1 MTAGVIYYF
10 NKGFTTLFDKI
21 VHIAVFFL
29 APVKS
34 SKSGRYGARNAK
46 QLVSPPDGT
55 SIDYLAQGLVT
66 MDILVKS
73 AV

>member
-1 MTAGVIYYF
+1 MFRPLVQWFISGRTADYQ
-10 NKGFTTLFDKI
+10 D
-21 VHIAVFFL
+21 HIAVFFL
-29 APVKS
+29 VVVKS
-34 SKSGRYGARNAK
+34 SKSGRYGARNVK

-55 SIDYLAQGLVT
+55 SIDYLAQGLIT

>member
-1 MTAGVIYYF
+1 MGELSRYLYSSFF
-10 NKGFTTLFDKI
+10 NG
-21 VHIAVFFL
+21 
-29 APVKS
+29 VKS
-34 SKSGRYGARNAK
+34 SKSGRYGARNVK

>member
-1 MTAGVIYYF
+1 MNY
-10 NKGFTTLFDKI
+10 
-21 VHIAVFFL
+21 HIAVFFL
-29 APVKS
+29 ATVKS
-34 SKSGRYGARNAK
+34 SKSGRYGARNIK

>member
-1 MTAGVIYYF
+1 MKLGEAGNEAYSS
-10 NKGFTTLFDKI
+10 
-21 VHIAVFFL
+21 VFF
-29 APVKS
+29 S
-34 SKSGRYGARNAK
+34 HSKIKEKWSLCARNAK

-66 MDILVKS
+66 MDILVTS